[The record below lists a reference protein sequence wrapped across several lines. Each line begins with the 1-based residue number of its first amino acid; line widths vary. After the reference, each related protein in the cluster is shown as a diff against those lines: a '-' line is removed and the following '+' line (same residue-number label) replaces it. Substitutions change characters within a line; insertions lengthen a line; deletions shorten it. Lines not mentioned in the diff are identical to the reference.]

1 MRLIQKFLVVIDDK
15 RAILIVVGLAAL
27 LIAPIAVWGIPEGA
41 DLANHY
47 RFAVPFYDS
56 IQKGHLYPGWLSES
70 NWGYGD
76 ARFRFYPPGLY
87 YLLAVFKPL
96 LGWFGSTV
104 VSFALLSALGGLGVY
119 FWTRSFLSPRLA
131 ALAGVL
137 YALAPYHL
145 NELYQASLL
154 AEYAACAVL
163 PFVFAFID
171 RVCDRRR
178 VLDIV
183 GLGAAYGLFILTNL
197 PLVVIGS
204 LAALVFGVI
213 RTGRRTFWQVVPRL
227 AAGVAMGLAASSFF
241 WVRMVSE
248 LSWIKGSSVD
258 ARAYYDYRL
267 NFLFSP
273 DALTNMNTWYA
284 NILAL
289 MTISFF
295 LPAIILFWK
304 RNGSGRC
311 HAIFGVTIFAGFMSV
326 PLSKP
331 LWIIIPKLAE
341 VQFPWRWLAVV
352 SLGGS
357 VLVAAAVPAWVQLF
371 KTKLRPLYFVPPAA
385 FALSFVF
392 IATQIIWD
400 SKYMTKRELDAFL
413 PKARR
418 GVSYKDWLPINA
430 RPILE
435 LPKMKGGAQIAL
447 RQATVE
453 VWEPEFRKIN
463 ISDGPAGN
471 LQIRTF
477 YYPNWVASAGGASL
491 NLRPSADGVTLVTV
505 PEGATTIEMKFREP
519 LKVRVAGLV
528 SLLTWLILA
537 GTVILTSARK
547 SLVAMAESRLNSS
560 TQRWPKQFPSTN

>member
-1 MRLIQKFLVVIDDK
+1 MRTIRKVLFVIDDK
-15 RAILIVVGLAAL
+15 KAILIVIGLAAL
-27 LIAPIAVWGIPEGA
+27 LVAPIAVWGIPEGA

-56 IQKGHLYPGWLSES
+56 IKQGHLYPGWLSES
-70 NWGYGD
+70 NWAYGD

-87 YLLAVFKPL
+87 YLFALFKPL

-104 VSFALLSALGGLGVY
+104 VTFALLSSLGGLGVY
-119 FWTRSFLSPRLA
+119 FWTRSFLSPWLA
-131 ALAGVL
+131 SLAGVL
-137 YALAPYHL
+137 YAVAPYHL

-171 RVCDRRR
+171 RVCERRR
-178 VLDIV
+178 VLDIA

-197 PLVVIGS
+197 PLAVIGS

-213 RTGRRTFWQVVPRL
+213 RAGRKALWQNALRL
-227 AAGVAMGLAASSFF
+227 AAGVAVGLAASSFF

-248 LSWIKGSSVD
+248 LGWIKGSSVD

-284 NILAL
+284 NLLAL
-289 MTISFF
+289 MTISFL

-304 RNGSGRC
+304 RKGSGRYL
-311 HAIFGVTIFAGFMSV
+311 AIFGVTGFAAFMSV

-331 LWIIIPKLAE
+331 LWAIIPKLAE

-357 VLVAAAVPAWVQLF
+357 VLVAAAVPAWVELF
-371 KTKLRPLYFVPPAA
+371 RTKLRPFYFVPPIA
-385 FALSFVF
+385 FALSLVF
-392 IATQIIWD
+392 ITTQVVWD
-400 SKYMTKRELDAFL
+400 SKYMTKSELDAFL

-430 RPILE
+430 RPIDD
-435 LPKMKGGAQIAL
+435 LPKMKGGAQIDS

-453 VWEPEFRKIN
+453 IWEPEFRKIN
-463 ISDGPAGN
+463 ISDGPATD
-471 LQIRTF
+471 LRIRTF
-477 YYPNWVASAGGASL
+477 YYPNWVASAGGVPL
-491 NLRPSADGVTLVTV
+491 NLRPDADGVSMVTV

-519 LKVRVAGLV
+519 LKVKVAGVV

-537 GTVILTSARK
+537 GTVILSSAKK
-547 SLVAMAESRLNSS
+547 SLVATAETRLHSS
-560 TQRWPKQFPSTN
+560 TQRWPNQSPSTN